1 MNPPK
6 QHILVADDEESYR
19 DLLLTHLTNAAYDV
33 MTAAN
38 GEEAINVLRK
48 QNIDLAL
55 LDIRMPK
62 RDGIQVLQFIKQN
75 CPRTRSIMMTGYAD
89 LDLAMSAKE
98 LGAVDFINKP
108 FTLDDLLTAVRDVLL
123 KR

>member
-6 QHILVADDEESYR
+6 QCILIADDEESYR
-19 DLLLTHLTNAAYDV
+19 DLLLTQFTEAAYNV
-33 MTAAN
+33 VTAAN

-48 QNIDLAL
+48 TNVDLAL

-75 CPRTRSIMMTGYAD
+75 CPRTKSIMMTGFAD
-89 LDLAMSAKE
+89 LELAMSAKE

-108 FTLDDLLTAVRDVLL
+108 FKLEELLIAVKEVLL
-123 KR
+123 KQ